1 MVSETR
7 GREAR
12 LLPAFDYLY
21 PEIEAG
27 VWQPVEALIHQVVT
41 MLYGDRSRS
50 GVITGDRLLR
60 DDHFEFRGS
69 SPRPAGLPAGLSR
82 MSDAGADPDRAR
94 RDADARRST
103 ERS

>member
-1 MVSETR
+1 VSEPR

-21 PEIEAG
+21 PDIEPG
-27 VWQPVEALIHQVVT
+27 VWQPVEVLIHQVVT

-69 SPRPAGLPAGLSR
+69 SPRPTGLPAHLSR
-82 MSDAGADPDRAR
+82 MSDAGAEPDRVH
-94 RDADARRST
+94 RDAEPRQPN
-103 ERS
+103 ERP

>member
-1 MVSETR
+1 VSEAR

-21 PEIEAG
+21 PDIEPD
-27 VWQPVEALIHQVVT
+27 VWQPVESLIHQVVT

-60 DDHFEFRGS
+60 DDHFEFRGT
-69 SPRPAGLPAGLSR
+69 SPRPSGLPARLSR
-82 MSDAGADPDRAR
+82 MSDAGADPDRVR
-94 RDADARRST
+94 RGAEPRRPT
-103 ERS
+103 ERP